1 MTESFLV
8 GGGGGSNCRYT
19 QLHMNTLRSPTIKFR
34 VEIEC
39 EVGGA
44 CHGVSCVQG
53 KIVGPVGLGVYIH
66 RSMVVCHLSECIT
79 LLLAQWSAL
88 VLTSIHLT
96 TPLTIP
102 IATASSDRHTVAR
115 FEPLLLF

>member
-44 CHGVSCVQG
+44 CHGVSSVQG

-79 LLLAQWSAL
+79 LLLAQWSGRSEEHTSELQSL
-88 VLTSIHLT
+88 VNLVC
-96 TPLTIP
+96 
-102 IATASSDRHTVAR
+102 R
-115 FEPLLLF
+115 LLLEKKN

>member
-19 QLHMNTLRSPTIKFR
+19 QLHMNTLISPTIKFR

-44 CHGVSCVQG
+44 CHGVSSVQG
-53 KIVGPVGLGVYIH
+53 RIVGLNIPVGINTWIDGCLPSICVHY
-66 RSMVVCHLSECIT
+66 SFASAVVR
-79 LLLAQWSAL
+79 
-88 VLTSIHLT
+88 
-96 TPLTIP
+96 TP
-102 IATASSDRHTVAR
+102 D
-115 FEPLLLF
+115 

>member
-19 QLHMNTLRSPTIKFR
+19 QLHMKTLISPTIKFR

-44 CHGVSCVQG
+44 CHGVSSVQG
-53 KIVGPVGLGVYIH
+53 RIVGPVGLGVYIH
-66 RSMVVCHLSECIT
+66 RSMVVCHLSVCIT
-79 LLLAQWSAL
+79 LLLAQWSGRQTNT
-88 VLTSIHLT
+88 V
-96 TPLTIP
+96 P
-102 IATASSDRHTVAR
+102 I
-115 FEPLLLF
+115 FEGDFLD